1 MDSGCLVSI
10 TEIFGVD
17 MKFALLMLLSIIIGV
32 ALWCI
37 LGITLEQ
44 YGISN
49 LWFMV
54 AGYWFY
60 PAFSFLNEKIMGN
73 L

>member
-1 MDSGCLVSI
+1 MDSDCSVSI

-17 MKFALLMLLSIIIGV
+17 MKFAALMLLSIIIGV

-54 AGYWFY
+54 AGFWFY
-60 PAFSFLNEKIMGN
+60 PVFNYINNTIMGN

>member
-1 MDSGCLVSI
+1 MDSDCSGSI
-10 TEIFGVD
+10 IEICGVD
-17 MKFALLMLLSIIIGV
+17 MRVAALMLLSIIIGV

-44 YGISN
+44 YGVSN

-60 PAFSFLNEKIMGN
+60 PVFSFLNEKIMGN

>member
-1 MDSGCLVSI
+1 MDSDCSVSI

-17 MKFALLMLLSIIIGV
+17 MKFASLMLLSIIIGV

>member
-1 MDSGCLVSI
+1 MDLNCSGNI
-10 TEIFGVD
+10 TEVFGVN
-17 MKFALLMLLSIIIGV
+17 MKFALLMLVSIIIGV
-32 ALWCI
+32 ALWCL

-44 YGISN
+44 YGVSN
-49 LWFMV
+49 VWFMV

-60 PAFSFLNEKIMGN
+60 QVFSFLNEKIMGN

>member
-1 MDSGCLVSI
+1 
-10 TEIFGVD
+10 
-17 MKFALLMLLSIIIGV
+17 MKFALLMLVSIIIGV

-44 YGISN
+44 YGVSN

-60 PAFSFLNEKIMGN
+60 PAFSFLNETIMGYK
-73 L
+73 

>member
-1 MDSGCLVSI
+1 MDSDCSGSI
-10 TEIFGVD
+10 IEICGVD
-17 MKFALLMLLSIIIGV
+17 MKFAALMLLSIIIGV

-44 YGISN
+44 YGVSN

-60 PAFSFLNEKIMGN
+60 PVFSFLNEKIMGN

>member
-1 MDSGCLVSI
+1 MGSDYSGSI
-10 TEIFGVD
+10 IEICGVD
-17 MKFALLMLLSIIIGV
+17 MKFAALMLLSIIIGV

-44 YGISN
+44 YGVSN

>member
-1 MDSGCLVSI
+1 
-10 TEIFGVD
+10 
-17 MKFALLMLLSIIIGV
+17 MKFALLMVLSIIIGV

-44 YGISN
+44 YGVSN

-60 PAFSFLNEKIMGN
+60 LAFSILNERIMSN

>member
-1 MDSGCLVSI
+1 MDSDCSVSI
-10 TEIFGVD
+10 IEICGVD
-17 MKFALLMLLSIIIGV
+17 MRVAALMLLSIIIGV

-60 PAFSFLNEKIMGN
+60 PAFSFLNERIMGN